1 MANTFAVD
9 AVFRAVDRM
18 TQPITRIQQRVSRF
32 TRDLDRGLN
41 GVNERVNRMIGGL
54 GKGAMAV
61 GALGAAGLGLAF
73 IADELTEADV
83 MAQKLSRSVGINIET
98 VDALTA
104 AIAPAGFEFETVIDL
119 VEELNNKMGESAG
132 IEEIGGVTDS
142 LQILGLAYKDI
153 AKLSPEKQFNAVM
166 NAALGM
172 ADAQAA
178 ASAVD
183 ILMGGDANKMLGLLR
198 EKGAT
203 IEDITAKYSEMSF
216 RSEESRAGAEKLQAS
231 FAMIKGLI
239 SNVASEL
246 AGLAGNALGPVT
258 DRMREWVVANRDL
271 IDQGITD
278 TFTGM
283 VDSVTWLVDNFA
295 EIVVWTKRIGIGL
308 GVFIAFTL
316 ILKTFVLVMTAVN
329 LVMAANPFTLMVL
342 GIIALI
348 AVVALM
354 IFYWEDVSRVF
365 REAGGWVDY
374 VIAAIALMTGPIGWL
389 VGAAMFI
396 YRHWDVIGPLFFAL
410 WAWLVS
416 IFEGGVAAIKS
427 LADSFMGAW
436 AAVGDFFSNLWG
448 GIKSTFA
455 GAVSYIADK
464 LAWITNKATALMDL
478 GSKVTRFFG
487 GSGSATSSPRAPQ
500 MVSPQSRTAA
510 ANSNTSRAEVTI
522 RDTTGR
528 ATVSKGKLPKG
539 INLARSGGL

>member
-1 MANTFAVD
+1 MANSFAVD

-18 TQPITRIQQRVSRF
+18 TQPISRIQQRVSRF

-41 GVNERVNRMIGGL
+41 SVNDRVNRMVGGL

-73 IADELTEADV
+73 IADELTQADV
-83 MAQKLSRSVGINIET
+83 MAQKLSRSVGISVDT

-104 AIAPAGFEFETVIDL
+104 AIAPAGFEFESVIDL
-119 VEELNNKMGESAG
+119 IEELNNKMGESAG

-142 LQILGLAYKDI
+142 LKILGLAYKDI

-172 ADAQAA
+172 KDAQAA

-203 IEDITAKYSEMSF
+203 IEDITAKYEQMSF

-231 FAMIKGLI
+231 FAMVKGLI

-258 DRMREWVVANRDL
+258 DRMREWVIANRDL

-278 TFTGM
+278 TFTSM

-295 EIVVWTKRIGIGL
+295 EIVMWTKRIGIGL
-308 GVFIAFTL
+308 AVFIAFTL
-316 ILKTFVLVMTAVN
+316 ILKTFVLIMTAVN

-342 GIIALI
+342 AIIALI

-374 VIAAIALMTGPIGWL
+374 FIAAIALMTGPIGWL
-389 VGAAMFI
+389 IGAAMFI
-396 YRHWDVIGPLFFAL
+396 YRHWDVLGPLFSTL

-416 IFEGGVAAIKS
+416 IFEAGVANIKA
-427 LADSFMGAW
+427 LADSFMAVWG
-436 AAVGDFFSNLWG
+436 AVGGFFSGLWE

-455 GAVSYIADK
+455 SAIDYISNK
-464 LAWITNKATALMDL
+464 ISWITHKATALMDL

-487 GSGSATSSPRAPQ
+487 GGGGGVGTTSRPQ

-510 ANSNTSRAEVTI
+510 ATSSTTRAEVTI
-522 RDTTGR
+522 KDTTGK
-528 ATVSKGKLPKG
+528 AAVSKGKLPKG
-539 INLARSGGL
+539 ISLSRSGSM